1 MTESPRN
8 RAKCKLD
15 AFNPCFIAKENDIL
29 RHPRAIYSLS
39 LTSAA
44 GHQRLA
50 IAPRHDESPIAKSVR
65 LYNHRRPLLWED
77 KLMSEFDAPL
87 WKDDLISP
95 YGT

>member
-8 RAKCKLD
+8 RAKCKFH
-15 AFNPCFIAKENDIL
+15 AFELCFIAKESNVL
-29 RHPRAIYSLS
+29 WLPKTIYILS
-39 LTSAA
+39 LTRSTA

-50 IAPRHDESPIAKSVR
+50 IAPRYDESPVTKSVR
-65 LYNHRRPLLWED
+65 FDNHRSLLWEN

-87 WKDDLISP
+87 PKDDFMSP